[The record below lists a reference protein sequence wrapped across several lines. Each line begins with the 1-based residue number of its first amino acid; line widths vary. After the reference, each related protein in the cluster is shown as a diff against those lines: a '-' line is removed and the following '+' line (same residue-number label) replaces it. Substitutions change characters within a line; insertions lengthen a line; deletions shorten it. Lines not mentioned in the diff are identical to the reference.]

1 MRRFVCLSLLCF
13 VLALPL
19 VAQQVTPSPAPP
31 PVTPTPA
38 EFERAADE
46 VLEEVSKLIALPVK
60 APLKKSI
67 RTSDEIRQFV
77 VRQMEEDR
85 EPAKRR
91 ADRLVLEKFGLI
103 PRGFDL
109 DAFLVELLTEQIA
122 GLYDPKQH
130 EFFIAD
136 WIEVE
141 EQRMV
146 MAHELVNALH
156 DQHFDLE
163 KWIHAAKPNDD
174 ALLARDAV
182 VEGAALGGMFDYM
195 LRDLKLQVRE
205 LPDMQTVM
213 QR

>member
-1 MRRFVCLSLLCF
+1 MRRYLGSLLLVF
-13 VLALPL
+13 GLALPL

-31 PVTPTPA
+31 PTTPTPA

-46 VLEEVSKLIALPVK
+46 VLADVSKLIALPVK

-67 RTSDEIRQFV
+67 RSREEIRRFV
-77 VRQMEEDR
+77 VLEMEADR
-85 EPAKRR
+85 EPEKRY
-91 ADRLVLEKFGLI
+91 ADRRVLEKFGLI
-103 PRGFDL
+103 PPGFDL
-109 DAFLVELLTEQIA
+109 DGFLVDLLTEQIA

-136 WIEVE
+136 WIPVE

-146 MAHELVNALH
+146 MAHELVHALH
-156 DQHFDLE
+156 DQHYDLE

-182 VEGAALGGMFDYM
+182 V
-195 LRDLKLQVRE
+195 
-205 LPDMQTVM
+205 
-213 QR
+213 